1 MARYS
6 VNASVVGGMYI
17 GEYEAESPARAIEM
31 AEQDASVTLC
41 HQCADKVSD
50 LEIEDLT
57 ADLVKEVPSVDPK

>member
-1 MARYS
+1 
-6 VNASVVGGMYI
+6 MYI